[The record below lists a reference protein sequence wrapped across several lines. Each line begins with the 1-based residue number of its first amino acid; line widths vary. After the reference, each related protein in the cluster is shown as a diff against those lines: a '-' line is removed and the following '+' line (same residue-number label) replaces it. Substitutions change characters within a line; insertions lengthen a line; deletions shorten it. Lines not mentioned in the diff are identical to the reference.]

1 MFEFTSR
8 IRKLDDKAYTTQYK
22 IEITTNNHEQYL
34 FMQEMARE
42 CVDGKHKEKS
52 Q

>member
-1 MFEFTSR
+1 MFEFISR
-8 IRKLDDKAYTTQYK
+8 INKLNNKANTTQYK
-22 IEITTNNHEQYL
+22 IEITTDNHEQYL

-42 CVDGKHKEKS
+42 CVDGKHKEK